1 MNFRRMC
8 GQFLAVFA
16 VGLVLAAY
24 HGATS
29 PTYAQ
34 GKELSE
40 RAKGL
45 DTNKDS
51 LIQESEAR
59 GPLAA
64 NFPEM
69 DCDKN
74 GGLDGAEIRGFFTGA
89 GCPETPAASASTAP
103 AKKTIPPLGERAKA
117 LDANNDNLIQK
128 SEARGP
134 LAANFPEM
142 DCDKNSGLD
151 QDEIRGFFTGTGC
164 PEVPAASADTAPVK
178 KTIPPLGERAK
189 ALDINED
196 NLIQESEARGPLA
209 ANFAEMDCDK
219 NGGLDQD
226 EIRGFFTGAGCP
238 KAPAGAATA
247 AKPSQQASKAPGG
260 RRSGGRPGGGGRP
273 PQAVRLDEVIY
284 ETSEETYAI
293 IGRVIALQQGP
304 IASRVNGPI
313 ASINV
318 KVGDRVKKGDTL
330 VSLSKSRY
338 EADRRR
344 IAAQVARQ
352 KTALKNAER
361 ELRRMKNLSKSAA
374 FSRAR
379 FEDQE
384 GIVAERK
391 AQLAEFNAALQ
402 KVLIDIRDATIK
414 APYDAV
420 VLAKNVELGG
430 YVNVGAPVVRLI
442 NETALEIEV
451 DVPAF
456 RMDELKPG
464 ASAAIVADNGKE
476 YPAFVKSIIPNDN
489 TRTRTRPVRLIA
501 SFGLDALRFAN
512 NQSVSVKLPLSSGS
526 RILTIH
532 KDAVV
537 SRANGSVVFVV
548 KGTNATMRN
557 VKLGRGIG
565 NKFEI
570 LHGLKPGEKVVV
582 RGNERLGA
590 GAPIR
595 VVN

>member
-1 MNFRRMC
+1 MSFRSLSSV
-8 GQFLAVFA
+8 FLF
-16 VGLVLAAY
+16 GFVLLAF
-24 HGATS
+24 GFVSLSQTS
-29 PTYAQ
+29 PALAQ

-40 RAKGL
+40 RGKAL
-45 DTNKDS
+45 DANNDG

-89 GCPETPAASASTAP
+89 GCPEASASSAP
-103 AKKTIPPLGERAKA
+103 AAAPAGKTIPPLGERAKP
-117 LDANNDNLIQK
+117 LDTNN
-128 SEARGP
+128 
-134 LAANFPEM
+134 
-142 DCDKNSGLD
+142 
-151 QDEIRGFFTGTGC
+151 
-164 PEVPAASADTAPVK
+164 
-178 KTIPPLGERAK
+178 
-189 ALDINED
+189 D

-209 ANFAEMDCDK
+209 ANFPEMDCDK

-238 KAPAGAATA
+238 EAPAATASAAPAKKAIPPLDERAKALDANNDNLVQESEARGPLAANFADMDCDKNGGLDQDEIRGFFTGAGCPEAPSGGATA
-247 AKPSQQASKAPGG
+247 AKPAQQASKAPARRAGG
-260 RRSGGRPGGGGRP
+260 GGGGRP
-273 PQAVRLDEVIY
+273 PQAVRIDEVIY
-284 ETSEETYAI
+284 ETTTETYSI
-293 IGRVIALQQGP
+293 IGRIVALQQGP
-304 IASRVNGPI
+304 IAARVSGAVDAI
-313 ASINV
+313 EVA
-318 KVGDRVKKGDTL
+318 VGDRVKQGATI
-330 VSLSKSRY
+330 VSLAKSRF

-352 KTALKNAER
+352 QTALKNAER
-361 ELRRMKNLSKSAA
+361 EMRRMKNLSKSAA

-402 KVLIDIRDATIK
+402 KVLIDIKDATIK

-420 VLAKNVELGG
+420 VMAKHVELGG
-430 YVNVGAPVVRLI
+430 FVNIGSPVVTLI
-442 NETALEIEV
+442 NEAALEIEV

-464 ASAAIVADNGKE
+464 APATLVADNGKE
-476 YPAFVKSIIPNDN
+476 YAATLKSIIPNDN
-489 TRTRTRPVRLIA
+489 IRTRTRPVRLVA
-501 SFGLDALRFAN
+501 KFGDDAWRFAN
-512 NQSVSVKLPLSSGS
+512 NQSISVKLPLSSGS
-526 RILTIH
+526 RILTVH

-537 SRANGSVVFVV
+537 ARANGSVVFVV

-570 LHGLKPGEKVVV
+570 LDGLKPGEKVVV

-590 GAPIR
+590 GAPVR